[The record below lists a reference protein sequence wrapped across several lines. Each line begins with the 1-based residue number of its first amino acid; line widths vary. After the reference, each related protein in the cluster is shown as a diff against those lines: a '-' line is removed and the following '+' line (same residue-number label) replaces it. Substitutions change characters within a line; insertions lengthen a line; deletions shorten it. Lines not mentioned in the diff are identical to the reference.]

1 LGEHPETAMRIK
13 SFIKELSTFIS
24 IFISF
29 AFRRGKYY
37 NDYYDMK
44 MKNYNN
50 SRYIPF
56 CGTDFLSEF
65 EDAIK
70 RRQAQ
75 KQTNKANE

>member
-24 IFISF
+24 IFISI

-56 CGTDFLSEF
+56 CGTDFSEL
-65 EDAIK
+65 EVNRL
-70 RRQAQ
+70 RRRTEGLGD
-75 KQTNKANE
+75 KVNE